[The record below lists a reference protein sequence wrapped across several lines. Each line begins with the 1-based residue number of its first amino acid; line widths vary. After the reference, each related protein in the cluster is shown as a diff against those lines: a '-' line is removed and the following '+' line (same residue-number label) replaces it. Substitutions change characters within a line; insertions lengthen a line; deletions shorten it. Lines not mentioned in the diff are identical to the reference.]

1 MSEAHKLEAIT
12 DFILLSKRDGERKK
26 EIDIISIF
34 FTAYHSMM
42 LLPEFVKISFKK
54 VWDLLI
60 S

>member
-26 EIDIISIF
+26 EIGIISIF
-34 FTAYHSMM
+34 FTAYYSMM
-42 LLPEFVKISFKK
+42 LPPEFVKISFKK